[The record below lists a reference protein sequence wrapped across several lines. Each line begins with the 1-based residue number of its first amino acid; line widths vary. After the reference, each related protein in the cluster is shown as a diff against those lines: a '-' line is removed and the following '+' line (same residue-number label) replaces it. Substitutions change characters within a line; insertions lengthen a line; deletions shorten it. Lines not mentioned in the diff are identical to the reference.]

1 MTQATIKN
9 ISHEAFKS
17 KSHGIFLCQHPLHTN
32 SKSPILEL
40 LYILYLYIFML
51 NLPSLLPYNQL
62 SSWRW
67 EVIGQGEES
76 PSERKKIYGMDL
88 IKYIPYIRATPQS
101 LLKRTEGLLTIK
113 KIMSYG
119 VNGVS
124 YLKERRVS
132 KLQGTYNV
140 LP

>member
-1 MTQATIKN
+1 MRLSSQSPMGYFFVNNPFTQTPN
-9 ISHEAFKS
+9 
-17 KSHGIFLCQHPLHTN
+17 PLYW
-32 SKSPILEL
+32 SY
-40 LYILYLYIFML
+40 YIYYIYIFML
-51 NLPSLLPYNQL
+51 NLPSLLRYNRL

-67 EVIGQGEES
+67 VSYRARGRKS
-76 PSERKKIYGMDL
+76 VRKKKINVMDL

>member
-9 ISHEAFKS
+9 ISHETFNQS
-17 KSHGIFLCQHPLHTN
+17 PMGYFFVNNPFTQTPNPLYW
-32 SKSPILEL
+32 SY
-40 LYILYLYIFML
+40 YIYYIYIFML

-119 VNGVS
+119 VNGLS

>member
-1 MTQATIKN
+1 MTQATIKTYPMRLSSQSPMGYFFVN
-9 ISHEAFKS
+9 NPFT
-17 KSHGIFLCQHPLHTN
+17 QTPNPLYW
-32 SKSPILEL
+32 SY
-40 LYILYLYIFML
+40 YIYYIYIFML
-51 NLPSLLPYNQL
+51 NLPSLLRYNRL

-67 EVIGQGEES
+67 VSYRTRGRKS
-76 PSERKKIYGMDL
+76 VRKKKINGIDL

>member
-1 MTQATIKN
+1 
-9 ISHEAFKS
+9 
-17 KSHGIFLCQHPLHTN
+17 
-32 SKSPILEL
+32 
-40 LYILYLYIFML
+40 
-51 NLPSLLPYNQL
+51 
-62 SSWRW
+62 
-67 EVIGQGEES
+67 
-76 PSERKKIYGMDL
+76 MDL

-132 KLQGTYNV
+132 KLQGTYN
-140 LP
+140 LPYYRIGRALAALRT